1 MPRSQGIPYEIHPS
15 PKKDEKGLPLLYV
28 RPLKRNKVSMEG
40 IPSLFPPVIDSN
52 GGIAIEAGVAGF
64 EDICVEMTLRLHTDD
79 VVP

>member
-28 RPLKRNKVSMEG
+28 RPLKRNKISMEG
-40 IPSLFPPVIDSN
+40 IPSLFPPETDSN
-52 GGIAIEAGVAGF
+52 GGITIEACVAGF
-64 EDICVEMTLRLHTDD
+64 EDIRVEMTLRLHTDD

>member
-28 RPLKRNKVSMEG
+28 RPLKRKISMEG

-52 GGIAIEAGVAGF
+52 GGIAIETSVASL

>member
-15 PKKDEKGLPLLYV
+15 PKKDKDGKALLYV
-28 RPLKRNKVSMEG
+28 RPLKRNKISMEG
-40 IPSLFPPVIDSN
+40 IPSLFPPETDSN

-64 EDICVEMTLRLHTDD
+64 DDIRVEMTLRLHTDD